1 MIQMPCEAG
10 SRSDTPRM
18 VPVSTNQRATVSTVD
33 RVQEYM
39 DHVRNP
45 TVLVLLGLAV
55 VWALVLTPD
64 LVRMYRQTTSR
75 RPTGLR
81 NVTPPVARRSGSGAV
96 SALGAP
102 TAVSNAAMSRTQ
114 AQQRRAMVLFAL
126 MVVVAIAVVVAGL
139 LLARISAA

>member
-64 LVRMYRQTTSR
+64 LVRMLS
-75 RPTGLR
+75 L
-81 NVTPPVARRSGSGAV
+81 
-96 SALGAP
+96 
-102 TAVSNAAMSRTQ
+102 
-114 AQQRRAMVLFAL
+114 
-126 MVVVAIAVVVAGL
+126 IH
-139 LLARISAA
+139 I